1 MYQKI
6 LLPLDGSSHAE
17 VILPHVE
24 KLAKGFGAHVI
35 LLYVDE
41 TPDLMLERDEVIDM
55 DAYIQKHREQIKSK
69 EAYFQAIIDEWK
81 AKGISAQMQI
91 VHGTVVAGIMDCA
104 VKEAVDLVAMASHGM
119 GRERR
124 VFYGSAAAGVLNRI
138 DRPLLLIRVQ

>member
-55 DAYIQKHREQIKSK
+55 DAYIQKHREQIKGK
-69 EAYFQAIIDEWK
+69 EAYLQAIIDEWK
-81 AKGISAQMQI
+81 AKGHFRPNANCSWNGGGRYYGLCRKGSCGSGG
-91 VHGTVVAGIMDCA
+91 HGQPRNGQGE
-104 VKEAVDLVAMASHGM
+104 KGLL
-119 GRERR
+119 RQRR
-124 VFYGSAAAGVLNRI
+124 RRCIESN
-138 DRPLLLIRVQ
+138 